1 MYKTITIKAGS
12 GGWGGPLIIV
22 PTEKCNKIL
31 SVTGGG
37 VHPVAQKIAEMT
49 GGEAVDGFKET
60 LPDDEVLV
68 AVVDCGGTAR
78 CGVYPKKGIFTV
90 NIEPVGKAGPLA
102 KYITPEI
109 YVSAVTES
117 DIFESDYAGHITQ
130 KASEEKE
137 QPQASAVPE
146 PKSKAQAK
154 EEIAKANEGKNEN
167 IVVRIGKVVGRVVNI
182 CFQAGRDTIEM
193 VVGTILPFM
202 AFTATLLGIISAS
215 GLGNFIAKTISPIC
229 STLPGMVAI
238 AFICGI
244 PILSPVLGPGAVI
257 AQVVGT
263 LLGSQFALGNIPPQY
278 ALPALFAIDAQAGC
292 DFIPVGLSLGEA
304 DSETIEYGVPAVLFE
319 RLITGPLAVLIA
331 FAFSIGMY

>member
-12 GGWGGPLIIV
+12 GGWGGPLTIV

-37 VHPVAQKIAEMT
+37 IHPVAQKIAEMT
-49 GGEAVDGFKET
+49 GGEAIDGFKET

-137 QPQASAVPE
+137 
-146 PKSKAQAK
+146 
-154 EEIAKANEGKNEN
+154 EEK
-167 IVVRIGKVVGRVVNI
+167 
-182 CFQAGRDTIEM
+182 
-193 VVGTILPFM
+193 
-202 AFTATLLGIISAS
+202 
-215 GLGNFIAKTISPIC
+215 
-229 STLPGMVAI
+229 
-238 AFICGI
+238 AFIPFTDI
-244 PILSPVLGPGAVI
+244 RQTVSK
-257 AQVVGT
+257 T
-263 LLGSQFALGNIPPQY
+263 
-278 ALPALFAIDAQAGC
+278 
-292 DFIPVGLSLGEA
+292 
-304 DSETIEYGVPAVLFE
+304 
-319 RLITGPLAVLIA
+319 A
-331 FAFSIGMY
+331 FC

>member
-12 GGWGGPLIIV
+12 GGWGGPLTIT
-22 PTEKCNKIL
+22 PTEKCNKVL

-37 VHPVAQKIAEMT
+37 IHPVAEKIAEMT
-49 GGEAVDGFKET
+49 GAEAVDGFKES

-78 CGVYPKKGIFTV
+78 CGVYPKKGIYTV

-102 KYITPEI
+102 KYITQEI
-109 YVSAVTES
+109 YVSAVTEK
-117 DIFESDYAGHITQ
+117 DIFESDYTGNAVGNP
-130 KASEEKE
+130 AS
-137 QPQASAVPE
+137 QAAE
-146 PKSKAQAK
+146 TAAAEDKGPKSKAQAK
-154 EEIAKANEGKNEN
+154 EEIAKANEGKKEN

-215 GLGNFIAKTISPIC
+215 GLGNVIAKTISPIC
-229 STLPGMVAI
+229 STVPGMVAI
-238 AFICGI
+238 AFVCGI

-278 ALPALFAIDAQAGC
+278 ALPALFAIDAQVGC

-319 RLITGPLAVLIA
+319 RMVTGPLAVLIA